1 VRELRARVWE
11 AWAAPLEG
19 ELSIDGR
26 LDEPAWQRAKPVTE
40 FYQRD
45 RADGTPESERTE
57 VRILYDDDNLY
68 LGFICFDRE
77 MDKVVSRAIFRDESG
92 AYDDQL
98 VILIDPYNDHRGAYV
113 FSTNANGF
121 KIDGLQTGEAVN
133 TLDANWDAVWDAGG
147 SRDADRWQAEL
158 AIPFK
163 SLRYKAPAE
172 GEEIVFGIGFKR
184 NLRRRNEEDIWPF
197 VSNDSSWYR
206 PASLGHLRGISKANP
221 GRNLE
226 FRPYALGERSQNL
239 DADLEDQRGELG
251 LDAKWGITPALTA
264 DFSINTDFAQ
274 EEVDLQQINFT
285 RFSLFFPEK
294 RQFFLE
300 GERMFQFGIRRE
312 AELVFTRRIGL
323 SPLGEVIPIKAGARL
338 SGRAGR
344 YAVGAMNI
352 QTQESGVFPSEN
364 FTVLRLQRDLFNRS
378 TVGALFTNRQGGG
391 RFNRVYGADVNLL
404 LRDAWTFEGFFA
416 RVDEDTER

>member
-1 VRELRARVWE
+1 MLCGVD
-11 AWAAPLEG
+11 AA
-19 ELSIDGR
+19 D
-26 LDEPAWQRAKPVTE
+26 AKGDC
-40 FYQRD
+40 QRD
-45 RADGTPESERTE
+45 AEGRSH
-57 VRILYDDDNLY
+57 
-68 LGFICFDRE
+68 
-77 MDKVVSRAIFRDESG
+77 
-92 AYDDQL
+92 QL
-98 VILIDPYNDHRGAYV
+98 HDV
-113 FSTNANGF
+113 FS
-121 KIDGLQTGEAVN
+121 
-133 TLDANWDAVWDAGG
+133 
-147 SRDADRWQAEL
+147 
-158 AIPFK
+158 
-163 SLRYKAPAE
+163 
-172 GEEIVFGIGFKR
+172 
-184 NLRRRNEEDIWPF
+184 
-197 VSNDSSWYR
+197 
-206 PASLGHLRGISKANP
+206 
-221 GRNLE
+221 
-226 FRPYALGERSQNL
+226 
-239 DADLEDQRGELG
+239 
-251 LDAKWGITPALTA
+251 
-264 DFSINTDFAQ
+264 
-274 EEVDLQQINFT
+274 EVDLQQINFT

-416 RVDEDTER
+416 RVDEDTEREGSDSAYARAAFDKDLWGTGYRFLDIEEDFDPGVGFVRRPDSEEHFGEVRFSPRPGISMA